1 MRYTKLLLCASL
13 LLGVPAY
20 SAAQTMTDSLS
31 AAGRAIDWSRPGVS
45 GGVPNRTNVCT
56 TLAPGASAA
65 AINSAILACPN
76 GVVALSAGTYTLS
89 SGITFRGANN
99 VTLRGAGPDQTILKF
114 TGGDSCGGLFANVCI
129 HGPSDVWSGGVPAA
143 NIRSW
148 TAGYEK
154 GSTRLTLD
162 SASGLSVGQ
171 MVILDQA
178 DDAADTGEVFVCG
191 TRSCSQEGGPAGR
204 PGRAQQQY
212 VQVTAISGNQV
223 TISPGIYMQNWRAS
237 QSPQMWWWGP
247 SATGNGVEAMTLD
260 HGSSSSTT
268 GIGVK
273 NAYDC
278 WIKNVKS
285 LNGSRNHVWLY
296 TTARIEVRDSYFY
309 GTKNAASLS
318 YGVELYATGDDLIV
332 NNIFEHVTAP
342 IMTGNSS
349 GVVVGYNFMTD
360 MFYTVSNWMMA
371 GSQGSHDAGA
381 SMNLFES
388 NVGNAFLM
396 DNYHGTGNLA
406 TVFRNRFTGT
416 EGTKTSNTIPINL
429 FGYNRYVNILGNVL
443 GTAGYH
449 QTYEFSQASSSGSTD
464 RSIYVLG
471 YSGVGSGSTSGL
483 PYDSMVLRS
492 MLRWGNYDVVS
503 SGAQWRTSEVPSGV
517 TLPPSNALPPSLF
530 LASRPQWWGGM
541 PWPAI
546 GPDVSGGPDGGGH
559 AHAIPAQACFRASG
573 RRGDGTLA
581 FDPKACYPE
590 PASPMPGGSG
600 PPSAPS
606 TPVKPSAPVNLT
618 VR

>member
-1 MRYTKLLLCASL
+1 MRYTNLLVCASL
-13 LLGVPAY
+13 LLGIPAY
-20 SAAQTMTDSLS
+20 ASAQTMTDSLS
-31 AAGRAIDWSRPGVS
+31 AAGRTIDWSRAGVS
-45 GGVPNRTNVCT
+45 GGIANRTNVCA
-56 TLAPGASAA
+56 TLPAGTPGS
-65 AINSAILACPN
+65 AINSAIAACNN
-76 GVVALSAGTYTLS
+76 GVVLLSAGTYTLS

-99 VTLRGAGPDQTILKF
+99 VTLRGAGPDQTILRF
-114 TGGDSCGGLFANVCI
+114 TGPDSCGGLYANVCI
-129 HGPSDVWSGGVPAA
+129 HGPSDVWSGNVPTT
-143 NIRSW
+143 NLRNW

-178 DDAADTGEVFVCG
+178 DDAADTGGVFVCG
-191 TRSCSQEGGPAGR
+191 TRTCSQEGGPAGR

-223 TISPGIYMQNWRAS
+223 TISPGVYMTNWRAS
-237 QSPQMWWWGP
+237 QTPQMWWWGA
-247 SATGNGVEAMTLD
+247 SATGNGVEGMTLD
-260 HGSSSSTT
+260 HTASSGTT
-268 GIGVK
+268 GIGFK

-285 LNGSRNHVWLY
+285 LNANRNHIWLY

-309 GTKNAASLS
+309 GTQNAASLS
-318 YGVELYATGDDLIV
+318 YGVELYATGDNRIM

-342 IMTGNSS
+342 MMTGNSS
-349 GVVVGYNFMTD
+349 GVVLAYNFMTD
-360 MFYTVSNWMMA
+360 MYYTVSNWMMA
-371 GSQGSHDAGA
+371 GSQGSHDAGTG
-381 SMNLFES
+381 MNLFES

-406 TVFRNRFTGT
+406 TVFRNRLTGT
-416 EGTKTSNTIPINL
+416 EGTKTSNTIPVNL

-449 QTYEFSQASSSGSTD
+449 QTYEYSQASTSGSTD

-471 YSGVGSGSTSGL
+471 YSGVGSGSTAGL
-483 PYDSMVLRS
+483 PYDGMVRSSMV
-492 MLRWGNYDVVS
+492 RWGNYDVVS
-503 SGAQWRTSEVPSGV
+503 SGAQWKGAEVPAGV
-517 TLPPSNALPPSLF
+517 AVPASNALPPSLF
-530 LASRPQWWGGM
+530 MASRPGWWGAM

-546 GPDVSGGPDGGGH
+546 GPDVTGGSDAAGY
-559 AHAIPAQACFRASG
+559 AHPIPAQACFRASG
-573 RRGDGTLA
+573 RRADGTLA

-590 PASPMPGGSG
+590 TASPTTPGGG
-600 PPSAPS
+600 GAPS
-606 TPVKPSAPVNLT
+606 PPVNVT